1 MSYTLAAAISAVVT
15 LVLDLFILRTKI
27 ILTWHFARFIGPMK
41 LGRSIEN
48 GFIPSIDH
56 HRGRGNFGFL
66 FMVPIR
72 YFPGHTTPAK
82 ASSD

>member
-1 MSYTLAAAISAVVT
+1 MIYTLAAAMSAVVT
-15 LVLDLFILRTKI
+15 LVLDLFILRTK
-27 ILTWHFARFIGPMK
+27 TVRTRHFARLIGFMT

-48 GFIPSIDH
+48 GFIPLIDY